1 MQSVG
6 RFCLKNEGLFDVKLQ
21 FVYYDEH
28 GGRHHVDGTGA
39 YPGAQ
44 NECRKPGEL
53 SSRAALSELRQWGHG
68 PAGVSSSGR
77 SDPGVLR
84 ACSIPSSTSCKPN
97 RNSSP
102 VGTLVSSNA
111 TATVAG

>member
-1 MQSVG
+1 MRSVG

-44 NECRKPGEL
+44 NECRKPGD
-53 SSRAALSELRQWGHG
+53 SRVPNG
-68 PAGVSSSGR
+68 AGVSLYAFVVGGKDKTASEQFTYDQGSALTAR
-77 SDPGVLR
+77 YT
-84 ACSIPSSTSCKPN
+84 I
-97 RNSSP
+97 
-102 VGTLVSSNA
+102 VGTTLINKLIFNGV
-111 TATVAG
+111 G